1 LNKKANTVFV
11 ITGPTAVGKTKL
23 CIDIAH
29 KINAEIISADS
40 RQFYKELTIGTA
52 KPTLDEQN
60 GIPHHLID
68 FISIKEEFNVNDFE
82 KESLK
87 IINQLFSQNK
97 NVIVT
102 GGSGLYIDIL
112 CKGFDD
118 EIPDANPEIRNY
130 LNALYQDQGIVA
142 LQEKYKNI
150 DPQGYQAIDIN
161 NYKRLFRAIEIS
173 LITGKPASQLKKGK
187 RQKRPFNIVKIG
199 LNRDRQE
206 LYNRINLRVEHMIK
220 SGLLEEAKKVLPYK
234 NHNAL
239 KTVGYRELFDYFDN
253 KYTLAEAIE
262 KIKTNSRRYA
272 KRQITWF
279 KKDKEIHWFHPDNEQ
294 QIISFVSQF
303 L

>member
-82 KESLK
+82 KEALK

-112 CKGFDD
+112 CHGFDD

-206 LYNRINLRVEHMIK
+206 LYNRINVRVDHMIK
-220 SGLLEEAKKVLPYK
+220 SGLVEEAKKVRPYK

-279 KKDKEIHWFHPDNEQ
+279 KKDEEIHWFHPDNEQ
-294 QIISFVSQF
+294 QIVSFVSQF